1 MGRVDLGGC
10 PPKCRVA
17 REHCCSPA
25 PSERHVNLS
34 VYAAQASPKAP
45 RGTRWGTAHHLHDT
59 GLGLTGVTRRRPHQ
73 QQAAVICS
81 VPRSQLFRRSRAETP
96 EGSQPAFAWD
106 DFARGLNPYPLGYRA
121 AFASSLI
128 LYPPSHRQPPCGGP
142 TPRGGRR
149 AYHVLRMNHGWFRLC
164 LSAGGPTATAGEG
177 RTPCTWP
184 RTFWF
189 KPLSAFGL
197 LDLTTFISSSLELA
211 MPSTLA
217 PNRLGVSSRRALSR
231 EARPPWVGEVTLS
244 QELRTARL
252 PRPHVL
258 VGYQWSHMGYVL
270 VVRPVITGTSVASC
284 RTPHRSGLAH
294 HAHPVPHLM
303 NSRPARSVV
312 GTWTWFRSRC
322 TCQVSLQRLMRRHPL
337 PLTGFLGL
345 VPPLPRYYE
354 VLRLPAAHFAALRFL
369 RLAIP
374 SLRPWFV
381 PPGPGRGAVDQSGVG
396 RRYLQPPGSMETT
409 GSPKFPEEPL

>member
-1 MGRVDLGGC
+1 MDGLG
-10 PPKCRVA
+10 
-17 REHCCSPA
+17 S
-25 PSERHVNLS
+25 
-34 VYAAQASPKAP
+34 ASPPVA
-45 RGTRWGTAHHLHDT
+45 
-59 GLGLTGVTRRRPHQ
+59 
-73 QQAAVICS
+73 
-81 VPRSQLFRRSRAETP
+81 
-96 EGSQPAFAWD
+96 
-106 DFARGLNPYPLGYRA
+106 
-121 AFASSLI
+121 
-128 LYPPSHRQPPCGGP
+128 
-142 TPRGGRR
+142 
-149 AYHVLRMNHGWFRLC
+149 
-164 LSAGGPTATAGEG
+164 PTATTGEG
-177 RTPCTWP
+177 RHPCTWP

-197 LDLTTFISSSLELA
+197 LDLTTFISSSPELA

-217 PNRLGVSSRRALSR
+217 PNRLSASSRRALSR

-244 QELRTARL
+244 QELRTARS

-258 VGYQWSHMGYVL
+258 VGYQWSHTGL
-270 VVRPVITGTSVASC
+270 RPGRKTSHN
-284 RTPHRSGLAH
+284 RYIRSFVS
-294 HAHPVPHLM
+294 HPPQIRACT
-303 NSRPARSVV
+303 SRAPGSSSHEFATARSVV

-374 SLRPWFV
+374 SLRPLFV
-381 PPGPGRGAVDQSGVG
+381 PPGPGRGAADQSGVG
-396 RRYLQPPGSMETT
+396 RRYLQPPCSMETT